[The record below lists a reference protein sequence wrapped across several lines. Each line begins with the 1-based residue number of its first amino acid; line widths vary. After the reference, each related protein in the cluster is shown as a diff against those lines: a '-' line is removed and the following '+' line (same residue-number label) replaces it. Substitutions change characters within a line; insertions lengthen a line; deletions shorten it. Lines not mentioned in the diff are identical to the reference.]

1 MPHFHDHSKE
11 GPYDGKMDTRHQGR
25 TTKNKKTVGVT
36 FVRDPLLGAE
46 PCQSPVCFLELGISW
61 RPHLGNYDQ
70 FFLVQ
75 TAGLFNI
82 GLADGIPPNQM
93 FASWGPAV
101 SIFTLAPVLR
111 SCLRFCGLL
120 IRLLAVV
127 DHRLPHHLLPGR
139 EFYVET

>member
-1 MPHFHDHSKE
+1 MASHLIKCS
-11 GPYDGKMDTRHQGR
+11 Q
-25 TTKNKKTVGVT
+25 VG
-36 FVRDPLLGAE
+36 
-46 PCQSPVCFLELGISW
+46 
-61 RPHLGNYDQ
+61 
-70 FFLVQ
+70 
-75 TAGLFNI
+75 
-82 GLADGIPPNQM
+82 
-93 FASWGPAV
+93 GPAV